1 MTGSLPQCGRCRV
14 TLDPDGTCWHCSRD
28 DASKQLDV
36 WPEQPPAVH
45 YAPEPEHADSPE
57 TIVVATRR
65 LPDEFWE
72 ARPLLKQIRQ
82 AAWATMT
89 HPDAVLA
96 AVLARSAGMVPHGV
110 KFDSGRG
117 PSGSMNLF
125 ACLLAGSGIGKSEAS
140 RAASELVKVPHPLG
154 TLDGK
159 ADFEVFRDGVG
170 VGTGEGLAEVFMGSK
185 ERDTGRVHKGGPLKG
200 DPIMEK
206 VRAQVRHNAYFYV
219 DEGETLTK
227 LMRDRQGA
235 ILGATLRTAWVGG
248 TLGQANA
255 RDETTRM
262 VPNGDY
268 SMGLLVGF
276 QPEVAAGLLSDV
288 GPGTPQRFLWIGAQD
303 TEMPEEDH
311 EWPGPVDLPRWP
323 KQGVVTFPPEIRQAL
338 RAQTRQKHLG
348 EIEVDP
354 LDSHEPLM
362 RCKLAALLCL
372 LDGRMHVDREDWR
385 LSGLIWAT
393 SCAIR
398 DSLLRFQQRQADEEA
413 ERQLERKTREARA
426 VTAAG
431 LQASAAVERV
441 AGRLKAFAE
450 DESLTLG
457 EARRKL
463 AGRDRPLFDA
473 AVEHAVK
480 QRWVWLDDNLLT
492 AL

>member
-1 MTGSLPQCGRCRV
+1 MTDSYPACPTCQAQ
-14 TLDPDGTCWHCSRD
+14 LDPDGTCFVCARD
-28 DASKQLDV
+28 EASVLLDV
-36 WPEQPPAVH
+36 WPDAPPEIH

-57 TIVVATRR
+57 VVAVATRR
-65 LPDEFWE
+65 LPDEFWD
-72 ARPLLKQIRQ
+72 ARPLHKQIRQ

-96 AVLARSAGMVPHGV
+96 AVLTRVAGMVPHEV

-154 TLDGK
+154 TMDGK

-170 VGTGEGLAEVFMGSK
+170 VGTGEGLAEVYMGTK
-185 ERDTGRVHKGGPLKG
+185 ERDTTRVHKSGPFKG
-200 DPIMEK
+200 DPITEK

-262 VPNGDY
+262 VRSGDY

-303 TEMPEEDH
+303 TEMPEGDH
-311 EWPGPVDLPRWP
+311 EWPGQVDVPAWP
-323 KQGVVTFPPEIRQAL
+323 KQGVVEFPTEVRQAL

-348 EIEVDP
+348 EVQVDP

-372 LDGRMHVDREDWR
+372 LDGRMHVNREDWH
-385 LSGLIWAT
+385 LAGLIWVT

-398 DSLLRFQQRQADEEA
+398 DSLLRFQKRQADEEA
-413 ERQLERKTREARA
+413 ERRLDQKTQEARA

-431 LQASAAVERV
+431 MQASAAVERV
-441 AGRLKAFAE
+441 AARIKAFAE
-450 DESLTLG
+450 DEALTVG
-457 EARRKL
+457 AARRKL
-463 AGRDRPLFDA
+463 PGRDRPLLDA

-480 QRWVWLDDNLLT
+480 QRWLGLDGNVLT

>member
-1 MTGSLPQCGRCRV
+1 MSECPRCGV
-14 TLDPDGTCWHCSRD
+14 TLDPDGTCWPCSRD
-28 DASKQLDV
+28 DASVLLDA
-36 WPEQPPAVH
+36 WPDPPPEIH
-45 YAPEPEHADSPE
+45 YAPEPEYADTPE
-57 TIVVATRR
+57 TVAVATRR
-65 LPDEFWE
+65 LPDEFWD

-96 AVLARSAGMVPHGV
+96 AVLTRVAGMVPHEV

-125 ACLLAGSGIGKSEAS
+125 ACLLAPSGIGKSEAS

-154 TLDGK
+154 TMDGK

-170 VGTGEGLAEVFMGSK
+170 VGTGEGLAEVYMGSK
-185 ERDTGRVHKGGPLKG
+185 ERETGRLHKSGPLKG
-200 DPIMEK
+200 DPITEK

-262 VPNGDY
+262 VRAGDY

-311 EWPGPVDLPRWP
+311 EWPGQVDLPRWP
-323 KQGVVTFPPEIRQAL
+323 KQGVVQFPQEVRRVL
-338 RAQTRQKHLG
+338 REQTRLRHLG
-348 EIEVDP
+348 EIQVDP

-372 LDGRMHVDREDWR
+372 IDGRMQVDRDDWR
-385 LSGLIWAT
+385 LAGMIWAT

-398 DSLLRFQQRQADEEA
+398 DSLLRFQQRKAEEDA
-413 ERQLERKTREARA
+413 ERRLEQKTQEARA

-431 LQASAAVERV
+431 LQASAGAERV
-441 AGRLKAFAE
+441 ARRLKAYAE
-450 DESLTLG
+450 IESLTLG
-457 EARRKL
+457 AARRQL
-463 AGRDRPLFDA
+463 PNRDRGLFDA
-473 AVEHAVK
+473 AVELAVGK
-480 QRWVWLDDNLLT
+480 GWVGLDGNVLT
-492 AL
+492 AI